1 MYFFYVE
8 FEDFEMSTAHYNELL
23 NLYTRNEYDFSIM
36 ELLMHMKCKQIY
48 PNNNTYKI
56 CIKYCCMKGN
66 IDMALMFIKNLRDL
80 RYQLLESIF
89 NSLILGYSQS
99 G

>member
-1 MYFFYVE
+1 
-8 FEDFEMSTAHYNELL
+8 MSTDHYNELL
-23 NLYTRNEYDFSIM
+23 KLYRRNEYDFSIM

-48 PNNNTYKI
+48 PNDITYNI
-56 CIKYCCMKGN
+56 CIEYCCMKGN
-66 IDMALMFIKNLRDL
+66 IDMALMFVENMRKL
-80 RYQLLESIF
+80 QFPTSESVF